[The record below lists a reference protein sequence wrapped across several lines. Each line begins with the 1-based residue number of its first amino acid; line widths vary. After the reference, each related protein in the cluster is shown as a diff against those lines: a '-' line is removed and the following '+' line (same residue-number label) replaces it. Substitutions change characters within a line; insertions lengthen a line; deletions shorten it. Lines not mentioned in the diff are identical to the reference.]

1 MDKLAIEHRGDSKYS
16 FAISNRD
23 LKIRLRVKK
32 GDDIVS
38 VKCLWNVL
46 EKMYIS
52 RLTVE
57 MKIAYEDEYYS
68 FYETVLDSEDP
79 RFAYIFLLETEDGQK
94 YYYSEL
100 GLSKSYDFTRFY
112 ISSFRMSY
120 INPIDIEVDNPRFKG
135 DLFYQIFV
143 DRFAFSGKGDKSY
156 VNRSRDSL
164 RLRGN
169 SDNREQDVFLG
180 GDLRGIIE
188 KLNYLN
194 DLGIDSIY
202 LTPICRG
209 SSNHKYDVIDYF
221 KIDPMFGDDLDL
233 KELVDKAHSL
243 GIKVVLDLVFNHS
256 SFYNE
261 MFQDVVKNGKRSKYY
276 DFYIVHGDKPDKEK
290 RNYETFGSVAMMPKL
305 NSSDYLENDYFVSV
319 GKYFIEKFSI
329 DGFRLDVA
337 NEVSHTFRERFK
349 YELRRIKKDVI
360 LIGECWNDASS
371 YLGADQMDSVMNYQ
385 FMLSCIDFYVDKK
398 IDVEHFVYRLT
409 DLYLRYPE
417 GNSRMMLNLLD
428 SHDTER
434 FYNMVK
440 PNIDIYLMAMLNL
453 IAYPGWAMIYY
464 GDEIFM
470 EGGTDPDNR
479 RGMDW
484 NSKFFHSQKYE
495 LLKGILQLR
504 KIEEFRSG
512 DFSIVS
518 VGPLLKIVRSS
529 QKGSYS
535 IYINNSDTKSLIAD
549 NGVLIIANRYA
560 DCELKPDGFVVL
572 ATK

>member
-16 FAISNRD
+16 FAISDRE
-23 LKIRLRVKK
+23 LKIRLRIKK
-32 GDDIVS
+32 GDDIIS

-52 RLTVE
+52 QMTLE

-68 FYETVLDSEDP
+68 FYEATLYSEDP
-79 RFAYIFLLETEDGQK
+79 RFAYIFLLETKDGKK

-100 GLSKSYDFTRFY
+100 GLSETYDFAHFY
-112 ISSFRMSY
+112 ISSFRMPY
-120 INPIDIEVDNPRFKG
+120 INPIDVEFDNPRFKG

-143 DRFAFSGKGDKSY
+143 DRFFSSGKGDKSY
-156 VNRSRDSL
+156 INRPRDSL
-164 RLRGN
+164 DLRGHR
-169 SDNREQDVFLG
+169 DNRKQDVFLG
-180 GDLRGIIE
+180 GDLKGVSE
-188 KLNYLN
+188 KLDYLK
-194 DLGIDSIY
+194 DLGVDSVY

-221 KIDPMFGDDLDL
+221 KIDPMFGDDSDL
-233 KELVDKAHSL
+233 KEFVDKAHSL
-243 GIKVVLDLVFNHS
+243 GMKVVLDLVFNHS

-261 MFQDVVKNGKRSKYY
+261 MFQDVVKNGKNSKYY
-276 DFYIVHGDKPDKEK
+276 NFYIVHGDKPDKEK
-290 RNYETFGSVAMMPKL
+290 RNYDTFGSVAMMPKL
-305 NSSDYLENDYFVSV
+305 NSNDYLENDYFVCV

-337 NEVSHTFRERFK
+337 NEVSHTFWERFK

-360 LIGECWNDASS
+360 LIGECRNDASS

-385 FMLSCIDFYVDKK
+385 FMLSCIDFYVDKR
-398 IDVEHFVYRLT
+398 IDVEHFVYRLI

-440 PNIDIYLMAMLNL
+440 PDIDIYLMAVLNL

-479 RGMDW
+479 RGMEWD
-484 NSKFFHSQKYE
+484 SKFFHSEKYE
-495 LLKGILQLR
+495 LLKSILHLR
-504 KIEEFRSG
+504 KLDEFRSG
-512 DFSIVS
+512 AFSISS

-529 QKGSYS
+529 LNSDYS
-535 IYINNSDTKSLIAD
+535 IYINNSETKWAIDEVGA
-549 NGVLIIANRYA
+549 VVVANNF
-560 DCELKPDGFVVL
+560 DKSVVKPYGFVVL
-572 ATK
+572 KTK